1 MAAVNDLKL
10 LAETK
15 MVFLCW
21 LHCEYEETAIISPA
35 LKWEIKKE
43 KLKINIFLG
52 RPKKPKH
59 CCACWSMALI
69 RIGLMRVILKKKHKG
84 FVDLLRFSSGFGWDK
99 DTKKFTAPNEVWNEY
114 LQGHKKDTYLRDD
127 TFEDFED
134 LEKVYGQNIAKGNNT
149 VGLGDTTDAR
159 TYIARDNDGDDENDG
174 DADADDD
181 GDDDDGVEQ
190 ASSLRRSNAI
200 EKLPVRKRARTDV
213 YNVEKISDEISA
225 VTGTTNQI
233 VSMIQQRWQKEAEEK
248 EAEEKV
254 NNVWDVIKEI
264 SDLEENERFDAM
276 NLVHQLGMKA
286 GFMSMTREEQRGP
299 VRYSVA
305 ATISGDRKTSYRD

>member
-1 MAAVNDLKL
+1 M
-10 LAETK
+10 
-15 MVFLCW
+15 
-21 LHCEYEETAIISPA
+21 
-35 LKWEIKKE
+35 
-43 KLKINIFLG
+43 
-52 RPKKPKH
+52 
-59 CCACWSMALI
+59 
-69 RIGLMRVILKKKHKG
+69 
-84 FVDLLRFSSGFGWDK
+84 
-99 DTKKFTAPNEVWNEY
+99 
-114 LQGHKKDTYLRDD
+114 YLRDD

-149 VGLGDTTDAR
+149 VGLGDTTDAH

-233 VSMIQQRWQKEAEEK
+233 VSMIQQR
-248 EAEEKV
+248 
-254 NNVWDVIKEI
+254 
-264 SDLEENERFDAM
+264 
-276 NLVHQLGMKA
+276 
-286 GFMSMTREEQRGP
+286 
-299 VRYSVA
+299 
-305 ATISGDRKTSYRD
+305 